1 MASGV
6 IEQKYAARAHA
17 LLLQLATQTHED
29 YRMLPVRRNL
39 QFKLNTSS
47 VSDWHEQGPYLTQFI
62 NAMSIFF
69 PEGERYFIHTVRQYA
84 DRITD
89 PALRKAV
96 TAFIGQ
102 EAMHGREHDEY
113 NRLLAAAGLPAAELE
128 AHVAAFLN
136 LLKEKLPASAQLS
149 VTIAQEHFTAI
160 LSELVLTDPRLI
172 AGADRRLSSLW
183 RWHALEETEHKAV
196 AFDVYEAAVGSGVK
210 AYALR
215 TTSMVLTTAGFLGLV
230 LFYQQRLLKAD
241 SELRNGQ
248 SRNQGLGR
256 FINFMFRSPAL
267 LPRLAGPWLS
277 YFRPGFHPWDHDNRH
292 LLGQMPELVAETE
305 RYRLEAV

>member
-1 MASGV
+1 
-6 IEQKYAARAHA
+6 
-17 LLLQLATQTHED
+17 
-29 YRMLPVRRNL
+29 MLPVRRNL
-39 QFKLNTSS
+39 HFNLNSSS

-84 DRITD
+84 DRVTD
-89 PALRKAV
+89 PDLRKAV

-113 NRLLAAAGLPAAELE
+113 NRLLTEAGLPAEQVE

-136 LLKEKLPASAQLS
+136 LLKEKLPPAAQLS

-196 AFDVYEAAVGSGVK
+196 AFDVYESVVGRGVR
-210 AYALR
+210 AYMLR

-241 SELRNGQ
+241 DQLRRTDRQ
-248 SRNQGLGR
+248 SRGLGR
-256 FINFMFRSPAL
+256 FVNFMFRSPAL
-267 LPRLAGPWLS
+267 LPRLAMPWLS
-277 YFRPGFHPWDHDNRH
+277 YFRPGFHPWDHDNRY
-292 LLGQMPELVAETE
+292 LLEQMSDLAAETAG
-305 RYRLEAV
+305 YRREVT

>member
-1 MASGV
+1 
-6 IEQKYAARAHA
+6 
-17 LLLQLATQTHED
+17 
-29 YRMLPVRRNL
+29 MLPVRRNL
-39 QFKLNTSS
+39 QFRLSADN
-47 VSDWHEQGPYLTQFI
+47 VSNWHEQGPYLTQFI

-84 DRITD
+84 DRIED
-89 PALRKAV
+89 PRLRKAV

-113 NRLLAAAGLPAAELE
+113 NRLLAEAGLPAQELE
-128 AHVAAFLN
+128 AHVLAFLS
-136 LLKEKLPASAQLS
+136 LLKEKLPPAAQLS

-160 LSELVLTDPRLI
+160 LAELVLTDPRLI

-183 RWHALEETEHKAV
+183 RWHSLEEIEHKAV
-196 AFDVYEAAVGSGVK
+196 AFDVYETVVGRGFK

-215 TTSMVLTTAGFLGLV
+215 TGSMVLTTAGFLGLV
-230 LFYQQRLLKAD
+230 LFYQQRLLNAERMRRD
-241 SELRNGQ
+241 GQ
-248 SRNQGLGR
+248 AKGLGR
-256 FINFMFRSPAL
+256 FVNFMFRSPAL

-292 LLGQMPELVAETE
+292 LLEQMPGLVAETE
-305 RYRLEAV
+305 SYRLEAA

>member
-1 MASGV
+1 
-6 IEQKYAARAHA
+6 
-17 LLLQLATQTHED
+17 
-29 YRMLPVRRNL
+29 MLPVRRNL
-39 QFKLNTSS
+39 HFRLHPES
-47 VSDWHEQGPYLTQFI
+47 VGDWHEQGPYLTQFI

-89 PALRKAV
+89 PELSKAV

-113 NRLLAAAGLPAAELE
+113 NRLLAEAGLPAEELE

-136 LLKEKLPASAQLS
+136 LLKTKLPASAQLS

-196 AFDVYEAAVGSGVK
+196 AFDVYEAVVGRGLK

-215 TTSMVLTTAGFLGLV
+215 TSSMVLTTAGFLGLV
-230 LFYQQRLLKAD
+230 LYYQQRLLNAGD
-241 SELRNGQ
+241 RTLAGQ
-248 SRNQGLGR
+248 GPGEVQGSAQVRTRGQNQGHTRGHTQGQTQGLGR

-292 LLGQMPELVAETE
+292 LLEQLPGLVAETE
-305 RYRLEAV
+305 RYRLEAA